1 MKEFHYILF
10 SIFLSSM
17 IIYMGVG
24 IPIVQSRCYQCA
36 DKDAALLTVVDISNY
51 GCTCGCG
58 DVGNKNVKSGS
69 GCSCHH
75 DKMMERKSSDV
86 PCSSVKIQK
95 INLPVLGTSLHLYN
109 VTLSVIHLIFNAYS
123 VNFDL
128 LSSVKKESCYTDTSL
143 CRQPPRGYLN
153 LICTL
158 LI

>member
-1 MKEFHYILF
+1 
-10 SIFLSSM
+10 M

-75 DKMMERKSSDV
+75 DKMMDSFDIQCIQYKLR
-86 PCSSVKIQK
+86 SVVFCKK
-95 INLPVLGTSLHLYN
+95 GELLYGY
-109 VTLSVIHLIFNAYS
+109 LIVSTASKRVFESYLYT
-123 VNFDL
+123 FDL
-128 LSSVKKESCYTDTSL
+128 V
-143 CRQPPRGYLN
+143 R
-153 LICTL
+153 
-158 LI
+158 

>member
-1 MKEFHYILF
+1 
-10 SIFLSSM
+10 
-17 IIYMGVG
+17 MGVG

-95 INLPVLGTSLHLYN
+95 INLPVLGTSLHLDN
-109 VTLSVIHLIFNAYS
+109 VTLSVIHLIFNKLRS
-123 VNFDL
+123 VVFCKKGELLYGYLIVSTASKRVFESYLYTFDL
-128 LSSVKKESCYTDTSL
+128 V
-143 CRQPPRGYLN
+143 R
-153 LICTL
+153 
-158 LI
+158 

>member
-1 MKEFHYILF
+1 
-10 SIFLSSM
+10 
-17 IIYMGVG
+17 MGVG

-95 INLPVLGTSLHLYN
+95 INLPVLGTSLHLDN

-123 VNFDL
+123 INFDL
-128 LSSVKKESCYTDTSL
+128 LSSVKRRAAIRIPHCVDSL
-143 CRQPPRGYLN
+143 QEGILN
-153 LICTL
+153 LICYTF
-158 LI
+158 

>member
-86 PCSSVKIQK
+86 
-95 INLPVLGTSLHLYN
+95 LPVPVRGRYGWISM
-109 VTLSVIHLIFNAYS
+109 
-123 VNFDL
+123 L
-128 LSSVKKESCYTDTSL
+128 LWLFLPISDI
-143 CRQPPRGYLN
+143 R
-153 LICTL
+153 
-158 LI
+158 

>member
-24 IPIVQSRCYQCA
+24 IPIVQSRCYQCV
-36 DKDAALLTVVDISNY
+36 DKDAALLIVVDISNY

-95 INLPVLGTSLHLYN
+95 INLPVLGTSLHLDN

-123 VNFDL
+123 INFDL

>member
-1 MKEFHYILF
+1 
-10 SIFLSSM
+10 M

-95 INLPVLGTSLHLYN
+95 INLPVLGTSLGQRNTVRYSFDIQCIQYKLRSVVFCKKGELLYGY
-109 VTLSVIHLIFNAYS
+109 LIVSTASKRVFESYLYT
-123 VNFDL
+123 FDL
-128 LSSVKKESCYTDTSL
+128 V
-143 CRQPPRGYLN
+143 R
-153 LICTL
+153 
-158 LI
+158 